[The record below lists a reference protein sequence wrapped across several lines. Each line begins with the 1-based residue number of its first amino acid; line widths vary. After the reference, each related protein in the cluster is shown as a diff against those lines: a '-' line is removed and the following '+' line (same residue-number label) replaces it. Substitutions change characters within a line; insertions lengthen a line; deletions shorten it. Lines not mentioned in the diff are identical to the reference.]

1 MKTAERIFIILT
13 LIGFAFLLLHLP
25 FGSLLLMTG
34 LCGLA
39 IMYMYL
45 TLPLLHGVP
54 LRNMLKKEAYQPTSP
69 KRLLGSI
76 LSGVALALTLMGV
89 MFYLQFWPHYHL
101 HLYVGVVGLCIAIIV
116 AASRFTA
123 SNSFYRRLYQRIIPV
138 AFFGLAAV
146 FVPNFLWFEYAY
158 KAHPE
163 YIEAV
168 RALQNDPNNAELQKR
183 VDEAREA
190 MWPSK

>member
-1 MKTAERIFIILT
+1 MKTAERIFISLA
-13 LIGFAFLLLHLP
+13 LIGFAFRLLHFPLA
-25 FGSLLLMTG
+25 SMLLILG
-34 LCGLA
+34 ISGLA

-45 TLPLLHGVP
+45 TLPVLHGVP

-76 LSGVALALTLMGV
+76 LSGVSLALTLMGI

-101 HLYVGVVGLCIAIIV
+101 HLYVGVGGLSIAIIV

-123 SNSFYRRLYQRIIPV
+123 ANAFYRRLYQRIIPV

-146 FVPNFLWFEYAY
+146 FVPNFVWFEYSY

-168 RALQNDPNNAELQKR
+168 RALQDDPDNADLQQR
-183 VDEAREA
+183 VDDAREA
-190 MWPSK
+190 MWPSN